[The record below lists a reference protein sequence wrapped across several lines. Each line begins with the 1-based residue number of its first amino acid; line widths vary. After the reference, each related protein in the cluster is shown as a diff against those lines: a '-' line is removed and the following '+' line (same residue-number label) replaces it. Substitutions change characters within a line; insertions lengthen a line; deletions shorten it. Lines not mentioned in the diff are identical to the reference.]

1 MSERILKALMQLFA
15 IISRPESEPTD
26 RRKIVEGFLRKQLN
40 QQLAQEYILI
50 FDNYY
55 LQYQEKYK
63 DRRKQRK
70 YTSSSSVKTLVIC
83 AQINNELSQ
92 QQKFSLM
99 VLLLSFIRSGQEK
112 QNAISKFE
120 RNFVETVAQAFNFD
134 DAEFQEMVQF
144 VMLPVDDLPDTPN
157 LLFVNN
163 HISAAHNNPEN
174 SRNCQHLY
182 RDGLTNH
189 IAVLHIHSV
198 DMYIC
203 RYEGARELF
212 LNSQG
217 MTADSVY
224 VLNYGCCIR
233 NSQIKPVYYSDI
245 VDCFY
250 LGKHSEPLLFEA
262 RNVEYRFESG
272 DIGLHP
278 FSFEVSSGNI
288 VGIMG
293 GSGAGK
299 STLLSVLTGLNHPAS
314 GKVLMNNTDIH
325 TQRQATEGLIGYVS
339 QDDLLVEELTVF
351 QNLYFNAKLCFGQ
364 LTDDEIR
371 IKTDDVLRDL
381 GLYEIRDMKVG
392 TPLNKK
398 ISGGQRKRLNIALEM
413 IRQPAV
419 LFLDEPTSG
428 LSSRDS
434 DNIID
439 LLKELSLKG
448 KLVFVVIHQPSS
460 DIFKMFD
467 RLLVLDK
474 GGYLIYNGNPVDA
487 VLYFKSQIHQA
498 NRDTSE
504 CPECGNVNPEQIFN
518 IVEARVLN
526 EQGQTTDTRRISPA
540 EWYESFKFQVSGFKS
555 SSSEPE
561 TSNLKLETS
570 NLKLETSNLK
580 PETSNLK
587 PETSNLKL
595 ETSNLKRPSRL
606 KQFAIYVRRNIL
618 TKISDLQYITVC
630 LLEAPLLALLLAYI
644 IRYYNISEGSYTFEM
659 NDNLP
664 IYIFV
669 AVIIAIFVGLSVSA
683 EEIIKDRKMLK
694 RESFLNLSRGSY
706 LFSKTFV
713 LFAISA
719 IQAILFVWAG
729 NSVTGILHQTFAY
742 WLVLFSA
749 WTCANLMGLIISDAF
764 KSVVTIYILIPFIV
778 IPQMMLSGALLRFEK
793 INPDISTPASIPWY
807 GEIVTA
813 RWAFEALAVEQY
825 MNNQYESIL
834 YPYEKNMSIA
844 DFHKNYWIV
853 EMKNKLNDVKL
864 YTDDEKQ
871 NDALLKFIG
880 DEIERENKRQD
891 VVQFQFQA
899 ELSSGGLSQNLIDET
914 LSYFEQLSRYYSA
927 LYNKTAELKDRLTNQ
942 IADVNPDSLL
952 FLKSRYHNQSLADML
967 KNNSETYRII
977 EYKGKFLQNYH
988 QIYKDPENT
997 FVKAHFYAP
1006 SKQVFGAYYPT
1017 LWVNVIVIWAYNILF
1032 FVALYFRWLPKLL
1045 EALQKRK
1052 K

>member
-15 IISRPESEPTD
+15 IISRPESEPSD
-26 RRKIVEGFLRKQLN
+26 RRRIVEGFLRKQLN

-55 LQYQEKYK
+55 LQYQDKYK
-63 DRRKQRK
+63 DRKKQRK
-70 YTSSSSVKTLVIC
+70 YTSSSSAKSLVIC
-83 AQINNELSQ
+83 AQINDELTQ
-92 QQKFSLM
+92 RQKFTVM
-99 VLLLSFIRSGQEK
+99 ALLLSFIKSGEVER
-112 QNAISKFE
+112 NTVSEFE
-120 RNFVETVAQAFNFD
+120 RNFVETVAQAFNFEND
-134 DAEFQEMVQF
+134 EFQEMLQF
-144 VMLPVDDLPDTPN
+144 VMFPVESLPETPN
-157 LLFVNN
+157 LLLISNN
-163 HISAAHNNPEN
+163 QKN
-174 SRNCQHLY
+174 SPDCRRLY
-182 RDGLTNH
+182 REGIINPLA
-189 IAVLHIHSV
+189 ILHIRSV

-203 RYEGARELF
+203 RYEGVRELF

-217 MTADSVY
+217 MTADDVY

-233 NSQIKPVYYSDI
+233 NPQIKPVYYSDI

-250 LGKHSEPLLFEA
+250 LGAQSEPLLFEVQE
-262 RNVEYRFESG
+262 VEYRFESG
-272 DIGLHP
+272 HIGLHSL
-278 FSFEVSSGNI
+278 SFDVFSGNI

-314 GKVLMNNTDIH
+314 GKVLINNTDIH

-364 LTDDEIR
+364 FTDAEIR
-371 IKTDDVLRDL
+371 QKTDDVLRDL

-487 VLYFKSQIHQA
+487 VLYFKSQTHQA

-518 IVEARVLN
+518 IVEARVLD
-526 EQGQTTDTRRISPA
+526 EQGQTTDMRRVSPE
-540 EWYESFKFQVSGFKS
+540 EWYESFKS
-555 SSSEPE
+555 SSGDLKPE
-561 TSNLKLETS
+561 TSNF
-570 NLKLETSNLK
+570 K

-606 KQFAIYVRRNIL
+606 KQFAVYAERNIL
-618 TKISDLQYITVC
+618 TKISDLQYIAVC
-630 LLEAPLLALLLAYI
+630 LFEAPLLALLLAYI
-644 IRYYNISEGSYTFEM
+644 IRYYNISEGSYTFEL

-694 RESFLNLSRGSY
+694 REAFLNLSRGSY
-706 LFSKTFV
+706 LFSKTLV
-713 LFAISA
+713 LFVISA
-719 IQAILFVWAG
+719 IQAILFVLAG

-742 WLVLFSA
+742 WLALFSA
-749 WTCANLMGLIISDAF
+749 WTCANLMGLVISDAF
-764 KSVVTIYILIPFIV
+764 KSVVTVYILIPFIV

-793 INPDISTPASIPWY
+793 INPDISTPASVPWY
-807 GEIVTA
+807 GEIITA
-813 RWAFEALAVEQY
+813 RWAFEALAVEQF
-825 MNNQYESIL
+825 MNNRYESIL

-844 DFHKNYWIV
+844 EFQKNYWIV
-853 EMKNKLNDVKL
+853 EMKNKLKDLKIGN
-864 YTDDEKQ
+864 DDEKQ
-871 NDALLKFIG
+871 NDNPALLNFIAG
-880 DEIERENKRQD
+880 EIERENQQQD
-891 VVQFQFQA
+891 LIRFSFPD
-899 ELSSGGLSQNLIDET
+899 ELSSGGLSQKLIDDAS
-914 LSYFEQLSRYYSA
+914 SYFDQLSRYYSA

-942 IADVNPDSLL
+942 IADANPDSLL
-952 FLKSRYHNQSLADML
+952 ILKSRYYNQSLGDMV

-977 EYKGKFLQNYH
+977 EYKGRFLQNYH

-997 FVKAHFYAP
+997 FLKAHFYTP
-1006 SKQVFGAYYPT
+1006 SKQLFGAYYPT
-1017 LWVNVIVIWAYNILF
+1017 LWVNVIVIWCYNILF
-1032 FVALYFRWLPKLL
+1032 FAALYFRWLPKLL
-1045 EALQKRK
+1045 GMFRKRRK
-1052 K
+1052 

>member
-15 IISRPESEPTD
+15 IISRPGSEPSD

-50 FDNYY
+50 FDDYY

-63 DRRKQRK
+63 DRRKQQK
-70 YTSSSSVKTLVIC
+70 YTSSSAVKTLVIC
-83 AQINNELSQ
+83 AQINNELTQ
-92 QQKFSLM
+92 RQKFTLM
-99 VLLLSFIRSGQEK
+99 VLLLSFIRTGQK
-112 QNAISKFE
+112 SSDDISEFE
-120 RNFVETVAQAFNFD
+120 QNFVETVVQSFNFEN
-134 DAEFQEMVQF
+134 AEFQEMVQF
-144 VMLPVDDLPDTPN
+144 VMHPVESLPETPN
-157 LLFVNN
+157 LLLIDNQK
-163 HISAAHNNPEN
+163 EN
-174 SRNCQHLY
+174 SRKNQHLY
-182 RDGLTNH
+182 REGLTNPL
-189 IAVLHIHSV
+189 AVLHIYSV
-198 DMYIC
+198 DMYVC
-203 RYEGARELF
+203 RYDGARELM

-217 MTADSVY
+217 MNADSVY
-224 VLNYGCCIR
+224 VLNYGSCIR

-250 LGKHSEPLLFEA
+250 LGKHSETLLFEA
-262 RNVEYRFESG
+262 REVEYKFESG
-272 DIGLHP
+272 HIGLHP
-278 FSFEVSSGNI
+278 FSFEVFSGNI

-299 STLLSVLTGLNHPAS
+299 STLLSVLTGLNHPSS
-314 GKVLMNNTDIH
+314 GEVLINNTDIH
-325 TQRQATEGLIGYVS
+325 TQSQATEGLIGYVS

-364 LTDDEIR
+364 YTDEEIR
-371 IKTDDVLRDL
+371 TKTDEVLWDL

-413 IRQPAV
+413 IRQPAI

-487 VLYFKSQIHQA
+487 VLYFKSQTHLA

-518 IVEARVLN
+518 IVEASLLD
-526 EQGQTTDTRRISPA
+526 EQGQTTDTRRISPV
-540 EWYESFKFQVSGFKS
+540 EWYEAFEQTSQPAIPDTERPEILEQSG
-555 SSSEPE
+555 
-561 TSNLKLETS
+561 TII
-570 NLKLETSNLK
+570 
-580 PETSNLK
+580 
-587 PETSNLKL
+587 
-595 ETSNLKRPSRL
+595 RPSRL
-606 KQFAIYVRRNIL
+606 KQFLVYAKRNIL

-644 IRYYNISEGSYTFEM
+644 IRYYNISEGGYTFEL
-659 NDNLP
+659 NENLP

-669 AVIIAIFVGLSVSA
+669 AVIIAIFIGLSVSA

-694 RESFLNLSRGSY
+694 REAFLNLSRGSY
-706 LFSKTFV
+706 LFSKSLV
-713 LFAISA
+713 LFVISA
-719 IQAILFVWAG
+719 IQAILFVLVG
-729 NSVTGILHQTFAY
+729 NSVTGILHQTFVY

-749 WTCANLMGLIISDAF
+749 WTCANLMGLIISDTF
-764 KSVVTIYILIPFIV
+764 KSVVTIYILIPFIA

-793 INPDISTPASIPWY
+793 INPDISTPASVPWY
-807 GEIVTA
+807 GEIITA
-813 RWAFEALAVEQY
+813 RWAFEALAVEQF
-825 MNNQYESIL
+825 MNNRYERIL
-834 YPYEKNMSIA
+834 YPYEKKMSIA

-853 EMKNKLNDVKL
+853 EMKNKLKEIKL
-864 YTDDEKQ
+864 STDDEKR

-891 VVQFQFQA
+891 VVQFLFRN
-899 ELSSGGLSQNLIDET
+899 ELSSGGLSQELINET
-914 LSYFEQLSRYYSA
+914 SVYFDQLSRYYSA
-927 LYNKTAELKDRLTNQ
+927 LYNKTAVLKDRLTNQ
-942 IADVNPDSLL
+942 ISEVNTDSLL
-952 FLKSRYHNQSLADML
+952 ILKSGYYNKGLADMV
-967 KNNSETYRII
+967 KNTSETYRII
-977 EYKGKFLQNYH
+977 EYKGRFLQNYH
-988 QIYKDPENT
+988 QIYKDSEHP
-997 FVKAHFYAP
+997 FLKAHFYAP
-1006 SKQVFGAYYPT
+1006 SKQLFGEHFPT
-1017 LWVNVIVIWAYNILF
+1017 LWVNVIVIWCYNILF

-1045 EALQKRK
+1045 GVFQKK
-1052 K
+1052 KK